1 MLESI
6 LDIKKNKKTRRINRK
21 PPIKINKLDKNLSFD
36 ISNFLCYNII
46 NKSKKGSLNLMTNS
60 NLREAIRAAFHDSGL
75 SVEDFDSAIS
85 SALDELRSEEKRA
98 TTCGLDCM
106 SLPWE
111 SFFDNIIFPYITAQI
126 PSCKDLANLS
136 KDDELY
142 KIIRSE
148 TKEFF
153 ASVGKVHSLLSNPNN
168 DYLSE
173 LFSALLQ

>member
-1 MLESI
+1 M
-6 LDIKKNKKTRRINRK
+6 N
-21 PPIKINKLDKNLSFD
+21 
-36 ISNFLCYNII
+36 
-46 NKSKKGSLNLMTNS
+46 NS
-60 NLREAIRAAFHDSGL
+60 NLRDAIRAAFHDSGL
-75 SVEDFDSAIS
+75 TVEGFDSAIS
-85 SALDELRSEEKRA
+85 STLDELYDEEEKNA

-106 SLPWE
+106 SLPWD
-111 SFFDNIIFPYITAQI
+111 SFFDNIIFPYITTQI
-126 PSCKDLANLS
+126 SSCGDLANLS

-142 KIIRSE
+142 KTIRSE

>member
-1 MLESI
+1 
-6 LDIKKNKKTRRINRK
+6 
-21 PPIKINKLDKNLSFD
+21 
-36 ISNFLCYNII
+36 
-46 NKSKKGSLNLMTNS
+46 MTNS
-60 NLREAIRAAFHDSGL
+60 NLRDAIRAAFHDSGL
-75 SVEDFDSAIS
+75 SLEDFDSAIS
-85 SALDELRSEEKRA
+85 STLDELYDEEEKNT

-106 SLPWE
+106 SLPWD

-153 ASVGKVHSLLSNPNN
+153 ASVGKVHSLMSNSDNDPLRELLST
-168 DYLSE
+168 
-173 LFSALLQ
+173 LLR